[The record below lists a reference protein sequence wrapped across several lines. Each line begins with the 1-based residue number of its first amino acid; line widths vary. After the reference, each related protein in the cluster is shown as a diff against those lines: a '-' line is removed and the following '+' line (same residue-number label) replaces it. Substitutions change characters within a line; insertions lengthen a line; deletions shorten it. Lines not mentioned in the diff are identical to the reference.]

1 MHRRCCFF
9 CQTSALKVPGLI
21 LHNFPK
27 DLSLRNIWLKRCGYT
42 EEEFFPYNK
51 LCSLHFDGNSYKN
64 TKLRKLLKNN
74 AIPTKFKKISK
85 FNFVECE
92 QSSSKITMKVSDQTV
107 ECKQSSSEMTINVAD
122 QTVECEQSISEM
134 TMNMSEQIECHQ
146 SSSEMTMD
154 VSVQRKN
161 NSNFVNTR
169 LHYLM
174 LAVECE
180 LSRLGAK
187 INMSD
192 QTVEYEQS
200 SSEMTM
206 NVLKQTVEC
215 EQSSSEMTINVS
227 VESRGVISTF

>member
-9 CQTSALKVPGLI
+9 CQTSAFKVPGLI

-85 FNFVECE
+85 FNFVEYE
-92 QSSSKITMKVSDQTV
+92 QSSLEMTMKVSDQTV
-107 ECKQSSSEMTINVAD
+107 ECQ
-122 QTVECEQSISEM
+122 QSISEM
-134 TMNMSEQIECHQ
+134 TMNVSEQTVECEQ
-146 SSSEMTMD
+146 SSSEMTMN

-180 LSRLGAK
+180 LSRLETK

-200 SSEMTM
+200 SSEMT
-206 NVLKQTVEC
+206 
-215 EQSSSEMTINVS
+215 INVP
-227 VESRGVISTF
+227 VQSRGVI